1 MLTNNQFVQ
10 KLNILMKQ
18 GNCVDA
24 QKLLTWFCREY
35 IPINAK
41 VPQEW
46 SLDLSSPNRIRD
58 GMICVMAH
66 SKSAKR
72 VLAVIKR
79 TPDCSE
85 VVPEQFRYTYE
96 RLQIKKRLEPIPGK
110 KSKERRVVEYI
121 EEVSNSSQL
130 LITPR
135 RGLWVIWQPSLDVKI
150 TKGNMK
156 EFEELLIKWYRELV
170 MGMEKEPSSMLERE
184 REDYEYEQ
192 FKLYKYPTD
201 EWKEHTLGLKRMN
214 RKQVHFKNKEG
225 PGMPPPPPPP
235 DDVDLSAGGKR
246 GRKRQRGGAAAAG
259 PTTAF
264 PQLIGIDGLP
274 VVVPAF
280 DMDSI
285 STNLFKYYDNT
296 KQETASDS
304 GSSLSDDDGGELE
317 TMMV

>member
-1 MLTNNQFVQ
+1 
-10 KLNILMKQ
+10 MKQ

-46 SLDLSSPNRIRD
+46 SLDLSSQNRIRD

-79 TPDCSE
+79 SPDCSE

-96 RLQIKKRLEPIPGK
+96 RLQIKKRVEPIPGK

-150 TKGNMK
+150 TKANMK

-184 REDYEYEQ
+184 RDDYEYEQ

-201 EWKEHTLGLKRMN
+201 EWKDHTLGLKRMN
-214 RKQVHFKNKEG
+214 KKQVHFKNKEG

-235 DDVDLSAGGKR
+235 DDVDVGAGGKR
-246 GRKRQRGGAAAAG
+246 GRKRQRAGASGGPAPAG
-259 PTTAF
+259 PTSL
-264 PQLIGIDGLP
+264 PPLIGIDGLP

-280 DMDSI
+280 DMDAI

-296 KQETASDS
+296 QDGGVGGISDTD
-304 GSSLSDDDGGELE
+304 SSLSDDGEELE
-317 TMMV
+317 SMMV